1 MPRDYNNVYL
11 VGTKTID
18 STHWIIDQKPFSSEK
33 DAETEAEARTIKSG
47 VDHYVFA
54 PASCYTQDRVTATKN
69 YFA

>member
-11 VGTKTID
+11 VGTKTTD
-18 STHWIIDQKPFSSEK
+18 GTGWIIDQKPFSSEK
-33 DAETEAEARTIKSG
+33 DAEAEAEARTIKSG

-54 PASCYTQDRVTATKN
+54 SASYYVQDRVTATKN